1 MFDPHQPLPSD
12 YGSPGGDPA
21 QLSSLAPGEGALP
34 KGYGAT
40 KTDSAQP
47 APVVK
52 DISDFAKGMTTALQ
66 TVAGA
71 PSAFQPSGKASPPA
85 PPPSSPAD
93 DASKK
98 WKIMAALALGT
109 ALVGGTVWYGSRQG
123 WFAPKGDL

>member
-85 PPPSSPAD
+85 PPPHLHIDSRGRA
-93 DASKK
+93 
-98 WKIMAALALGT
+98 MLAIIGLERG
-109 ALVGGTVWYGSRQG
+109 
-123 WFAPKGDL
+123 